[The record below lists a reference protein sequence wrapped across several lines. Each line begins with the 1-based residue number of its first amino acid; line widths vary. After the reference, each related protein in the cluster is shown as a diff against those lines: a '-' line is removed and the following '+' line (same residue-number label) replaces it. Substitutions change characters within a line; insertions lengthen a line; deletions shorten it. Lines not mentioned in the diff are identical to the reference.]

1 MKNNATIPVNAKCPL
16 IDSRNG
22 AESRSQRHT
31 LGWRGGRVSQSVPGD
46 PDSRRSWGGM
56 GQPLQDH
63 GKGPGMSFTAYPKP
77 SPHGS
82 SGGVGLPDASEEASP
97 GSPETGKVTD
107 VVTITLD
114 AQDSAAKRPQPP
126 PSRGTD
132 QSGMRDLLPQRF
144 LTLRS
149 QILLI

>member
-1 MKNNATIPVNAKCPL
+1 
-16 IDSRNG
+16 
-22 AESRSQRHT
+22 
-31 LGWRGGRVSQSVPGD
+31 
-46 PDSRRSWGGM
+46 M
-56 GQPLQDH
+56 GQTLQDD
-63 GKGPGMSFTAYPKP
+63 GKGPGMTFMAYPKP

-126 PSRGTD
+126 SSRGTD
-132 QSGMRDLLPQRF
+132 RSGMHDLLPQRF
-144 LTLRS
+144 LTLCF
-149 QILLI
+149 QTLLISFFNDIQTVSSINTFK